1 MSEEKPTCVFN
12 EAAGDIL
19 LNLSSVV
26 VRRKGA
32 YLNYRKTIQYKCH
45 RCQQVHS
52 RHQFIWAKQEQSL
65 R

>member
-19 LNLSSVV
+19 LNLNSVV
-26 VRRKGA
+26 TKRTETHVA
-32 YLNYRKTIQYKCH
+32 YRKTIQYKCV
-45 RCQQVHS
+45 RCDQVHT
-52 RHQFIWAKQEQSL
+52 RHRFLWAKREG